1 MNWSKDKQAGN
12 EASWTVRGGTLILK
26 RVKYIVSNVLGMLGE
41 LMAL

>member
-1 MNWSKDKQAGN
+1 MNWSKDRQAGN
-12 EASWTVRGGTLILK
+12 EETWTVRGGTLLK